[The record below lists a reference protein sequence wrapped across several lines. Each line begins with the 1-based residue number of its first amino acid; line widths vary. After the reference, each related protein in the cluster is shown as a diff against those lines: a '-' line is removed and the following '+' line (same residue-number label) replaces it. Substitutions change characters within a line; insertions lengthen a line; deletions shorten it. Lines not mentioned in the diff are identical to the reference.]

1 MTEYIQKMGAQ
12 AGQSNSQPLPPPEYY
27 AKEEIKITDLRI
39 GQQITAAA
47 DKDIKNVREFKAVE
61 ITLQMATGAAAL
73 PTPPPAIPSAK

>member
-1 MTEYIQKMGAQ
+1 MGAQ